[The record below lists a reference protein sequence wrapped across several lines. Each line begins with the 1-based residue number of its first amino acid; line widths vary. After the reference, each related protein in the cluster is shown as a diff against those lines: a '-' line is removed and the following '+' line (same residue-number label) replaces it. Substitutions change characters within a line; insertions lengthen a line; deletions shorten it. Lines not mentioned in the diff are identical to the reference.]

1 VWPVEPTPIHE
12 VRDTVR
18 TFQPK
23 ASDIQRTWHVIDA
36 DGLVLG
42 KVATEA
48 ATLLRGKH
56 KTIWAPHADV
66 GDHVVVVNADR
77 LDVGLRKAQA
87 KRYWRHSGYPG
98 SIRSETLE
106 SLLARDA
113 TQVVR
118 KAVRGMLP
126 HGPLGRQMGRRLRV
140 YRGPTH
146 PHEAQQPQPRAVAS
160 TRRP

>member
-1 VWPVEPTPIHE
+1 M
-12 VRDTVR
+12 R

-23 ASDIQRTWHVIDA
+23 ASDIDRSWHVIDA

-56 KTIWAPHADV
+56 KRIWAPHADV
-66 GDHVVVVNADR
+66 GDHVVVVNADK
-77 LDVGLRKAQA
+77 LDVGPRKAA
-87 KRYWRHSGYPG
+87 DKRYWHHSGYPG

-118 KAVRGMLP
+118 RAVRGMLP
-126 HGPLGRQMGRRLRV
+126 RGPLGRQMGRRLRV
-140 YRGPTH
+140 YTGPTH
-146 PHEAQQPQPRAVAS
+146 PHAAQQPQPRAVAS
-160 TRRP
+160 TRRS

>member
-1 VWPVEPTPIHE
+1 MARRTSLIHE

-23 ASDIQRTWHVIDA
+23 ASDIERAWHVIDA

-77 LDVGLRKAQA
+77 LDVGDRKAQH

-118 KAVRGMLP
+118 RAVRGMLP
-126 HGPLGRQMGRRLRV
+126 RGPLGRRMARRLRV
-140 YRGPTH
+140 YTGPTH
-146 PHEAQQPQPRAVAS
+146 PHAAQRPQPRAVPS
-160 TRRP
+160 TRR

>member
-1 VWPVEPTPIHE
+1 MWPVEPTPIHE
-12 VRDTVR
+12 VRETVR

-23 ASDIQRTWHVIDA
+23 ASDIQRAWHVIDA

-42 KVATEA
+42 KVASEA

-146 PHEAQQPQPRAVAS
+146 PHAAQQPQPRAVAS

>member
-1 VWPVEPTPIHE
+1 
-12 VRDTVR
+12 VR

-126 HGPLGRQMGRRLRV
+126 HGPLGRRMGRRLRV

-146 PHEAQQPQPRAVAS
+146 PHAAQQPQPRAVAS

>member
-1 VWPVEPTPIHE
+1 
-12 VRDTVR
+12 VR

-23 ASDIQRTWHVIDA
+23 ASDIARSWHVIDA

-66 GDHVVVVNADR
+66 GDHVVVVNADK
-77 LDVGLRKAQA
+77 LDVGLRKAQD

-98 SIRSETLE
+98 SIRSETLA

-113 TQVVR
+113 RQVVR
-118 KAVRGMLP
+118 RAVRGMLP
-126 HGPLGRQMGRRLRV
+126 RGPLGRQMGRRLRV
-140 YRGPTH
+140 YTGPTH
-146 PHEAQQPQPRAVAS
+146 PHAAQQPQPRAVAS
-160 TRRP
+160 TRRS

>member
-1 VWPVEPTPIHE
+1 
-12 VRDTVR
+12 VR

-23 ASDIQRTWHVIDA
+23 ASDINRAWHVIDA

-66 GDHVVVVNADR
+66 GDHVVIVNADK
-77 LDVGLRKAQA
+77 LDVGLRKAQD

-98 SIRSETLE
+98 SIRSETLA

-118 KAVRGMLP
+118 RAVRGMLP
-126 HGPLGRQMGRRLRV
+126 RGPLGRQMTRRLRV
-140 YRGPTH
+140 YTGPTH
-146 PHEAQQPQPRAVAS
+146 PHAAQQPQPRAVAS